1 MEQVIKQCLYSLI
14 ALADDCEDE
23 GEPDRAR
30 LLRTCARLL
39 EDEIERY
46 RTAIQQTLDDNG
58 HLADGEDCTLIHLV
72 RVIADL
78 TPNAQ
83 VQGRAGSLARPAG
96 MTC

>member
-1 MEQVIKQCLYSLI
+1 MEQVIEQCLYSLI

-46 RTAIQQTLDDNG
+46 RTAIQRNKRWKTSQQSSC
-58 HLADGEDCTLIHLV
+58 AWQ
-72 RVIADL
+72 RK
-78 TPNAQ
+78 
-83 VQGRAGSLARPAG
+83 R
-96 MTC
+96 